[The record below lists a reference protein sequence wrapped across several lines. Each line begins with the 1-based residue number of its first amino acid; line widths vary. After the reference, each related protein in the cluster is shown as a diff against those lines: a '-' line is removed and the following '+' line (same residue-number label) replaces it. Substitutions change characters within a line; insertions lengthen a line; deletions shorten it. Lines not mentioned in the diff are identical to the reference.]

1 MRRRFYLA
9 WAATIRARR
18 FVKFRIAG
26 AFEYLRTGR
35 VESFDDFE
43 RVNQIMHELGGFA
56 NRDEAYEYVAE
67 EMNRLWEA
75 AYPSPFA
82 YWNEPEPHHELS
94 HLQFRF
100 PLPEQGG
107 DR

>member
-1 MRRRFYLA
+1 MRRFLHLVR
-9 WAATIRARR
+9 
-18 FVKFRIAG
+18 FRIAG

-56 NRDEAYEYVAE
+56 DRAEAAEYVAE
-67 EMNRLWEA
+67 EMNRLWEE

-82 YWNEPEPHHELS
+82 YWNEPAEQHYHELS

>member
-9 WAATIRARR
+9 WATGIRVRR
-18 FVKFRIAG
+18 RIAG

-43 RVNQIMHELGGFA
+43 RINQIMHELGGFA
-56 NRDEAYEYVAE
+56 NRGEAADYVAE
-67 EMNRLWEA
+67 EMNRLWEEA
-75 AYPSPFA
+75 FPSEFA
-82 YWNEPEPHHELS
+82 YWNEPETRFHELS
-94 HLQFRF
+94 HLEFRF